1 MYRGICFRVSV
12 SSQRGKTRKEH
23 GCAWK
28 INLAA
33 TIQTGIGERGDEIID
48 FTAMIH

>member
-1 MYRGICFRVSV
+1 MVSV
-12 SSQRGKTRKEH
+12 SAFQSVLNAEKLGKNT
-23 GCAWK
+23 GAWK

-48 FTAMIH
+48 FTA